1 MTGKLIKLILAIAIL
16 LPVSAFTQDN
26 EWTQVHLLYNSD
38 VGGKIEPC
46 G

>member
-1 MTGKLIKLILAIAIL
+1 MIRKLILLIL
-16 LPVSAFTQDN
+16 MAMILSTLSAFATDDH
-26 EWTQVHLLYNSD
+26 WAQVDILYNSD

>member
-1 MTGKLIKLILAIAIL
+1 MTRKLIMLILAIAVL
-16 LPVSAFTQDN
+16 LPLSAFAQDN
-26 EWTQVHLLYNSD
+26 EWTQIHLLYNSD

>member
-1 MTGKLIKLILAIAIL
+1 MIRKLLMLILAAAIL
-16 LPVSAFTQDN
+16 LPLSALAQDN
-26 EWTQVHLLYNSD
+26 EWTQVHILYNSD